1 MHHSDLVRVQQQER
15 EQRPLLQAAQRN
27 RPAVDRQS
35 GRAENREPHS
45 ADITTGQV
53 LPGFPSNRGDFVI
66 RILFLI
72 PVFRSPISRP
82 WLG

>member
-35 GRAENREPHS
+35 VAPRIANR
-45 ADITTGQV
+45 TV
-53 LPGFPSNRGDFVI
+53 
-66 RILFLI
+66 
-72 PVFRSPISRP
+72 PI
-82 WLG
+82 